1 MRSVWGVAIHE
12 LLYFCPDTYYNL
24 ISERMKIAVA
34 GMGYVGLSVAVLLAQ
49 HHEVVGVDVLP
60 DRVDLINQ
68 HQSPIQD
75 DYLEEYLAT
84 RQLRLRAT
92 LDAEEA
98 YQGADFV
105 VVATPTNYD
114 PVQNFFNTSAVEA
127 VVSAVRADRKSVV

>member
-1 MRSVWGVAIHE
+1 
-12 LLYFCPDTYYNL
+12 
-24 ISERMKIAVA
+24 MKIAVA

-60 DRVDLINQ
+60 ERVDLINQ
-68 HQSPIQD
+68 RQSPIQD

-98 YQGADFV
+98 YRGADFV
-105 VVATPTNYD
+105 VVATPTN
-114 PVQNFFNTSAVEA
+114 
-127 VVSAVRADRKSVV
+127 